1 MKSQRD
7 ALIAVAI
14 GFLATTAVELPWV
27 IEAHIA
33 KAERSAA
40 YEQAAI
46 AGHEL
51 PEGRRPD

>member
-7 ALIAVAI
+7 AFIAVAI

-33 KAERSAA
+33 KAERTAA

-46 AGHEL
+46 ADRDL
-51 PEGRRPD
+51 AEGRGLD